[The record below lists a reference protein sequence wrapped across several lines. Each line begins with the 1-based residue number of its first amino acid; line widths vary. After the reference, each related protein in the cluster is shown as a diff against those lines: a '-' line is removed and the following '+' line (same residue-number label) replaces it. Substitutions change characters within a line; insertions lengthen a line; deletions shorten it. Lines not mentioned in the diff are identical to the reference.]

1 MPAGPGGLVCQK
13 CRSGLCFEGN
23 RWCQLCSCG
32 STLSE
37 LARVRFNFASHRA
50 LAEEVAYQAVRQVQG
65 VIELDKQTNSQVT
78 SLSDRLANS
87 KRRLAEVEAVANTA
101 TPKSAGKRPEPH
113 RAAEREAEGGRE
125 RGPVKDEE
133 PDFGE
138 EESFEEYSEEEEVE
152 AEDTVA
158 EPVDK
163 RPADRP
169 AGHEPPPEPAHPPRR
184 SPARREERA
193 RSRSRNRGRRGGT
206 RHKQG
211 YRALQD
217 PHSVF
222 GRPSGAERIK
232 KKKGPRGGRS
242 HQ

>member
-1 MPAGPGGLVCQK
+1 
-13 CRSGLCFEGN
+13 
-23 RWCQLCSCG
+23 
-32 STLSE
+32 
-37 LARVRFNFASHRA
+37 
-50 LAEEVAYQAVRQVQG
+50 
-65 VIELDKQTNSQVT
+65 
-78 SLSDRLANS
+78 
-87 KRRLAEVEAVANTA
+87 
-101 TPKSAGKRPEPH
+101 
-113 RAAEREAEGGRE
+113 
-125 RGPVKDEE
+125 
-133 PDFGE
+133 
-138 EESFEEYSEEEEVE
+138 
-152 AEDTVA
+152 
-158 EPVDK
+158 VDK

-222 GRPSGAERIK
+222 GRPSGAERRK

-242 HQ
+242 HQLVTLRRHGGRATMLFLEKRPKAPTLRGVAPRARTTRLRPRQARPGWSASWNLGISGLHAQCGLVAYWMSR